1 MANYE
6 EGRVKL
12 INIKLNKLK
21 YSTKNKTGTTLKI
34 TNKTFQDEELSNEL
48 FLTIR
53 QKAKIRNV
61 FTNNMSKN
69 IKLSKARLSKIIQS
83 GEFLGITLGR
93 VIQVI

>member
-12 INIKLNKLK
+12 TNIQLNKLK
-21 YSTKNKTGTTLKI
+21 CSTKNKTGTTLKI
-34 TNKTFQDEELSNEL
+34 TKKTFQDEELSNEL

-61 FTNNMSKN
+61 FANNMSTN

-83 GEFLGITLGR
+83 GGFLGITLGR